1 MSENGT
7 DIQLAN
13 FEEKCLNLLQ
23 NCTLTDVGLRR
34 PVFRLLFDSV
44 LPENVFELNLLPKN
58 LKTDDSDSTC
68 ELQAGISTNCSEKEF
83 NSVRQCYSEI
93 DTFEVLR
100 SEDVCITNVDGFCE
114 VSFQNFLLSKT
125 PLFYNY
131 NFRPFYF
138 HMRLK
143 QQSDMVVE
151 VQPRGVQVQ
160 FLLLWCNQFSQH
172 LLTLL
177 LLAGSLRKSQD
188 LNDAQ
193 R

>member
-138 HMRLK
+138 HMKLK
-143 QQSDMVVE
+143 QLKDSSPTYMQASGESTWKGNIPPDKNA
-151 VQPRGVQVQ
+151 RGEHGDTET
-160 FLLLWCNQFSQH
+160 NGG
-172 LLTLL
+172 TI
-177 LLAGSLRKSQD
+177 KET
-188 LNDAQ
+188 
-193 R
+193 

>member
-1 MSENGT
+1 M
-7 DIQLAN
+7 
-13 FEEKCLNLLQ
+13 
-23 NCTLTDVGLRR
+23 TDVGLRR
-34 PVFRLLFDSV
+34 PVFRLLFDCAPFKILS
-44 LPENVFELNLLPKN
+44 ENVFESNLLPKN

-68 ELQAGISTNCSEKEF
+68 ALQAGISTNCSEKEF

-114 VSFQNFLLSKT
+114 VSFLRNSLQSKT
-125 PLFYNY
+125 PLYY

-138 HMRLK
+138 HMKRK
-143 QQSDMVVE
+143 QQSVMVVA
-151 VQPRGVQVQ
+151 VQPRGVQAQ
-160 FLLLWCNQFSQH
+160 FLLLWYNQFSQH

-188 LNDAQ
+188 QNDVQ